1 MTKVIAALLRPIH
14 ITSGYRSY
22 LSNIAK
28 PSLMASLG
36 GPLKSKHHKKIAI
49 KIDNTIVHLLN
60 ALNSAWW
67 VLKGYR
73 DQSTNHHQLTVL
85 E

>member
-1 MTKVIAALLRPIH
+1 
-14 ITSGYRSY
+14 
-22 LSNIAK
+22 
-28 PSLMASLG
+28 MASLG